1 MLWLNFHP
9 IRGSKLVT
17 SRTLAKAIGDALGIT
32 SQSAEL
38 HLKTVRAAGKIS
50 FKGYGRAAAAMTGL
64 DASRLLLAATGSLFA
79 KDSLQVL
86 ENFGGLKPLRY
97 PRSNFTLEE
106 CVAKRIEK
114 ALEKKTED
122 TSFRNDWRR
131 TRPPR
136 RFGSPHLAETALQL
150 IEPMGSSTSNLPR
163 VAIVRWL
170 DPRGNSYVL
179 TFGPEAE
186 RSGDYESIPK
196 INDIYDVISSYKGA
210 NFFQIRAVKRDALVK
225 IALAIQK

>member
-1 MLWLNFHP
+1 MARWSIFILWRVRWL
-9 IRGSKLVT
+9 T
-17 SRTLAKAIGDALGIT
+17 TIGQQFPEG
-32 SQSAEL
+32 
-38 HLKTVRAAGKIS
+38 
-50 FKGYGRAAAAMTGL
+50 
-64 DASRLLLAATGSLFA
+64 
-79 KDSLQVL
+79 
-86 ENFGGLKPLRY
+86 Y

-150 IEPMGSSTSNLPR
+150 IEPMGSSTSNFPR

-186 RSGDYESIPK
+186 RSRDYESIPK

>member
-1 MLWLNFHP
+1 MAVTKGLAGLLPEPNLRQSYSHWVVTALWPAACSRRTRCRSWKISRDSNHCG
-9 IRGSKLVT
+9 IRDRISLLKSV
-17 SRTLAKAIGDALGIT
+17 
-32 SQSAEL
+32 SQSA
-38 HLKTVRAAGKIS
+38 
-50 FKGYGRAAAAMTGL
+50 
-64 DASRLLLAATGSLFA
+64 SREHS
-79 KDSLQVL
+79 
-86 ENFGGLKPLRY
+86 
-97 PRSNFTLEE
+97 
-106 CVAKRIEK
+106 
-114 ALEKKTED
+114 KKTED

-150 IEPMGSSTSNLPR
+150 IEPMGSSTNNFPR

-186 RSGDYESIPK
+186 RSRDYKSIPK

-210 NFFQIRAVKRDALVK
+210 SFFQIRAVKRDALVK